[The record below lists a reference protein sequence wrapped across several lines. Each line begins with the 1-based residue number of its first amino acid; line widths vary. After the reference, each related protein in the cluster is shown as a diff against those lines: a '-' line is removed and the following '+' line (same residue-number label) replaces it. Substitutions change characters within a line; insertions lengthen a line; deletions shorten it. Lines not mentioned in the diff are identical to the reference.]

1 MRGVLN
7 KFIAQQEQV
16 SSPLQQSQQQERAPI
31 AAAALHSSSAPS
43 TTASLDR
50 SSWALLQFLGIIRRG
65 NGEAEQ
71 QQQLQQREL
80 VRQMRCVADAS
91 IATKML
97 RIVRGALCS
106 AETQWIC
113 ASYLL
118 VEIEEHILNLFARE
132 VAGGEHEHKGASA
145 RARVSS
151 ARERMRRAG
160 DAAPQ
165 IASAAVLER
174 ASVESESLVI
184 FNPQ

>member
-1 MRGVLN
+1 
-7 KFIAQQEQV
+7 
-16 SSPLQQSQQQERAPI
+16 
-31 AAAALHSSSAPS
+31 
-43 TTASLDR
+43 
-50 SSWALLQFLGIIRRG
+50 
-65 NGEAEQ
+65 
-71 QQQLQQREL
+71 
-80 VRQMRCVADAS
+80 MRCVADAS

-151 ARERMRRAG
+151 LRPVHA
-160 DAAPQ
+160 
-165 IASAAVLER
+165 AAVPHSARPPGAPPGQSDGL
-174 ASVESESLVI
+174 SL
-184 FNPQ
+184 